1 VDALAAVRR
10 GELRGNL
17 GPTLGEAAAAWV
29 TGAEN
34 GSIRNRSGDR
44 YKPSAV
50 RGYEQA
56 LRLRLVPELGGVRL
70 GDLRRADVQA
80 LVVSGRWWSL
90 PLS

>member
-1 VDALAAVRR
+1 MNSASTWRQAPQ
-10 GELRGNL
+10 GEIVPA
-17 GPTLGEAAAAWV
+17 GPATA
-29 TGAEN
+29 GAED

-50 RGYEQA
+50 CGYEQA

-80 LVVSGRWWSL
+80 LVD
-90 PLS
+90 